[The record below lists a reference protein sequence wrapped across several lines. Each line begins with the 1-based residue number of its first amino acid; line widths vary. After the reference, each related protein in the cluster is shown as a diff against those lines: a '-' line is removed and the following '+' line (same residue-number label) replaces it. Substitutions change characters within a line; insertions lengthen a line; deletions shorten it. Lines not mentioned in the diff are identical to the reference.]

1 MTNPREQWASSTG
14 FILATI
20 GSAVGIGNIWR
31 FSYVAGENG
40 GGAFLI
46 IYLACVLIVGMPIV
60 IAEMAMGRR
69 GGGDAIAA
77 FSANGRTPRWA
88 HAGWVS
94 VIGCFLI
101 LGFYSVIAGWALK
114 YFIGAL
120 TGDLWRVAS
129 DGYGG
134 FFGDFIANGAE
145 PVAWQFAA
153 IAATMLVVM
162 GGVRRGIEAANRI
175 LMPLLALVVIVLAVY
190 ASTLSGSAAGWKFL
204 FVPDWAA
211 FGEPQVYIAA
221 VGQTFFSLGIGMAV
235 FITYASYMTPD
246 IKIPRAATAIVAGD
260 TLFAVIAGL
269 AIFPAVFAFGG
280 DPEAGPQLAFIT
292 LPQIFLKMPG
302 GTIIGALFFGLLI
315 AAAVTSM
322 VSLLEVPVAAVIH
335 RSRQRRFGAVILVGL
350 GAFVAGTPSALSYGL
365 LDGIRI
371 GEIAILDFVD
381 RLASNYLLPL
391 GGILVCLYIGWF
403 WRRVEAVESAGLAT
417 SPVAELW
424 IWAVRL
430 VAPALV
436 LLVVLDSSGAI

>member
-1 MTNPREQWASSTG
+1 MTSPREQWASNTG

-46 IYLACVLIVGMPIV
+46 IYLICVLIVGVPIV
-60 IAEMAMGRR
+60 ISEMAMGRR

-77 FSANGRTPRWA
+77 FSGNGRTPRWA

-94 VIGCFLI
+94 VVGCFLI

-114 YFIGAL
+114 YFIGSL
-120 TGDLWRVAS
+120 TGNLWRIAS
-129 DGYGG
+129 GGYGS

-145 PVAWQFAA
+145 PVIWQFAA

-162 GGVRRGIEAANRI
+162 GGVRRGIETANRV
-175 LMPLLALVVIVLAVY
+175 LMPLLALVVIVLAIY
-190 ASTLSGSAAGWKFL
+190 ASTLTGSSGGWEFL
-204 FVPDWAA
+204 FVPDWSA
-211 FGEPQVYIAA
+211 FSQPRVYIAA
-221 VGQTFFSLGIGMAV
+221 LGQAFFSLGIGMAI
-235 FITYASYMTPD
+235 FITYASYMSPGMR
-246 IKIPRAATAIVAGD
+246 IPRAASAIIAGD
-260 TLFAVIAGL
+260 TLFAIIAGL

-280 DPEAGPQLAFIT
+280 DPQAGPQLAFIT

-302 GTIIGALFFGLLI
+302 GTLIGALFFGLLI

-335 RSRQRRFGAVILVGL
+335 RSRRGRFAAVMLVGL
-350 GAFVAGTPSALSYGL
+350 GAFAAGTPSALSYGL
-365 LDGIRI
+365 LDHVRI
-371 GEIAILDFVD
+371 GGLGILDLVD
-381 RLASNYLLPL
+381 KLASNYLLPL
-391 GGILVCLYIGWF
+391 GGVLVCLYIGWF
-403 WRRVEAVESAGLAT
+403 WRRADAVEAADLTASPIAG
-417 SPVAELW
+417 LW
-424 IWAVRL
+424 IWLVRL

>member
-1 MTNPREQWASSTG
+1 MRVDRRHADRDG
-14 FILATI
+14 RD
-20 GSAVGIGNIWR
+20 GD
-31 FSYVAGENG
+31 
-40 GGAFLI
+40 
-46 IYLACVLIVGMPIV
+46 
-60 IAEMAMGRR
+60 GRR

-221 VGQTFFSLGIGMAV
+221 VGQAFFSLGIGMAV

-246 IKIPRAATAIVAGD
+246 IKIPAPRPRSSPGIPFSRLSPGSPFFRPCSRSAATRR
-260 TLFAVIAGL
+260 
-269 AIFPAVFAFGG
+269 PARNS
-280 DPEAGPQLAFIT
+280 P
-292 LPQIFLKMPG
+292 
-302 GTIIGALFFGLLI
+302 
-315 AAAVTSM
+315 S
-322 VSLLEVPVAAVIH
+322 
-335 RSRQRRFGAVILVGL
+335 SRCRRF
-350 GAFVAGTPSALSYGL
+350 F
-365 LDGIRI
+365 
-371 GEIAILDFVD
+371 
-381 RLASNYLLPL
+381 
-391 GGILVCLYIGWF
+391 
-403 WRRVEAVESAGLAT
+403 
-417 SPVAELW
+417 
-424 IWAVRL
+424 
-430 VAPALV
+430 
-436 LLVVLDSSGAI
+436 